1 MLGMKLTIGISLTT
15 AIIAGVVGWTANGW
29 RLDAQINR
37 MTTEYAQQLADAN
50 AQALA
55 RYQQMERQKQD
66 AINEAQKLAKR
77 NAAAASAARA
87 DVERLRSQLAA
98 SSHAVSTASVASL
111 RQYTLTLSDVF
122 GECVAEYERLAK
134 TADGHALDVR
144 TLINAWPK

>member
-1 MLGMKLTIGISLTT
+1 MLGMKLTIGIGLIT
-15 AIIAGVVGWTANGW
+15 AVIAGAAGWTANGW
-29 RLDAQINR
+29 RLNAQINR

-55 RYQQMERQKQD
+55 RYQRMERQKQD
-66 AINEAQKLAKR
+66 AINEAQAIAKR

-87 DVERLRSQLAA
+87 DVERLRTQLAA
-98 SSHAVSTASVASL
+98 SSNAISTATITSL
-111 RQYTLTLSDVF
+111 REYAVTLSDVF